1 MEKTSSTTSR
11 EKNHDDDTDA
21 PARLAG
27 CPLAGRPD
35 PCRRFDA
42 GGMWRQRWGWNRRP
56 GPGQEHGRSGPTPGA
71 RGEGW
76 GGRDGMAAVVVP
88 DSADQASAWI
98 LSHDALTLV
107 KPTLHSDGN
116 ASGMSYALDES
127 DATGQAQTGQVT
139 ARLAENPPQMALT
152 GLNARA
158 AANAAAGANAGVV
171 AFDQSDAMSTPAVQ
185 TDAAGAWRASAGNGS
200 RLIDWTVSNS
210 GQLTGSHTSTGCTYD
225 GSLLAMTSGNSFNA
239 QFNQSCPGV
248 GAGAA
253 QTIAFSGIATV
264 NPSKNR
270 MTVVGTSADD
280 AHAVAILF
288 QK

>member
-1 MEKTSSTTSR
+1 MTTTLTPRPALPAAPLPAAPLLAALTLAAASMLAACGGSGGDGTAGPIQG
-11 EKNHDDDTDA
+11 KNTVD
-21 PARLAG
+21 PAQLQG
-27 CPLAGRPD
+27 
-35 PCRRFDA
+35 
-42 GGMWRQRWGWNRRP
+42 RWG
-56 GPGQEHGRSGPTPGA
+56 SA
-71 RGEGW
+71 L
-76 GGRDGMAAVVVP
+76 GGRDPMTAVVVP

-107 KPTLHSDGN
+107 KLTLHSDGN